1 MSLPRHSAAAPRA
14 RAPGPPRLE
23 VRGLAKRYCRDLRR
37 SLRYGL
43 ADIAR
48 ELLGRPRDELR
59 AAEFWALRDVSFA
72 IPAGECVAVLGPN
85 GAGKSTL
92 LRLIQGRLAPDRGEI
107 VVRGRVAAIGDVGV
121 GLDPLL
127 SGRDNVLRAATLR
140 GLARDEAAQR
150 YATIVEFAGLG
161 DWIAAPVQTY
171 SSGMRARLGYAVAA
185 HLDPDLLLIDE
196 ALAVGDVAFRRR
208 CLRHLGNLVERGCA
222 VLLVTH
228 DLYAAQ
234 ILCSRALLLERGEVR
249 FLGSTEEAVARY
261 LEDHPPD
268 GATRAAGEA
277 PREPSIDAPVEI
289 LRIALEDL
297 DGGAPQTGHPA
308 RVRVRYRSRQAIDDL
323 PWGFQICSADQTIEI
338 AHGLG
343 ALESDGQ
350 HLVAGEGELACRIP
364 RLPLLPGTYGLRV
377 GLADPHRR
385 TLLVRFGYREGP
397 TFFTVREPRD
407 GITSLVRLSGAMMT
421 IATEPGA

>member
-1 MSLPRHSAAAPRA
+1 MAEASSPPESAAAGR
-14 RAPGPPRLE
+14 PPRLE
-23 VRGLAKRYCRDLRR
+23 VRALAKRYCRDLSR
-37 SLRYGL
+37 SLRYGA

-48 ELLGRPRDELR
+48 ELLGRPRPGLR
-59 AAEFWALRDVSFA
+59 ADEFWALRDVTFDLA
-72 IPAGECVAVLGPN
+72 AGECMAVLGPN

-92 LRLIQGRLAPDRGEI
+92 LRLVQGRLAPDAGEI
-107 VVRGRVAAIGDVGV
+107 VVRGRVAAIGDVAV

-127 SGRDNVLRAATLR
+127 TGRENVLGAATLR
-140 GLARDEAAQR
+140 GLDRRETEER
-150 YATIVEFAGLG
+150 YARIVEFAGLAE
-161 DWIAAPVQTY
+161 WIEAPVQTY

-208 CLRHLGNLVERGCA
+208 CLRHLGNLVESGCA

-234 ILCSRALLLERGEVR
+234 ILCSRALVLERGELR
-249 FLGSTEEAVARY
+249 FVGATEEAVSRY
-261 LEDHPPD
+261 LEAHPPE
-268 GATRAAGEA
+268 GAPPAGTRAAAGGASEA
-277 PREPSIDAPVEI
+277 CPVTI
-289 LRIALEDL
+289 LSIALEAEE
-297 DGGAPQTGHPA
+297 GGLPETGRPA
-308 RVRVRYRSRQAIDDL
+308 RVRVRYRSSEAMANL
-323 PWGFQICSADQTIEI
+323 PWGFQVCSADQTIEI

-350 HLVAGEGELACRIP
+350 ELVAGEGELACRIP

-377 GLADPHRR
+377 GLADPYRR

-397 TFFTVREPRD
+397 TFFSVREPRD
-407 GITSLVRLSGAMMT
+407 GITSLVRLSGAMTT
-421 IATEPGA
+421 IATEPTLS